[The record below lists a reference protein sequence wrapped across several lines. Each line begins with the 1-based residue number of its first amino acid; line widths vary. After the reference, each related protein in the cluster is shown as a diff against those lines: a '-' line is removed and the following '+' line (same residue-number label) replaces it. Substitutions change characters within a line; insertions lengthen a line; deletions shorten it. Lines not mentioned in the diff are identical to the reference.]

1 MNSSAKNF
9 RVCEAKNLEVGNFI
23 ATTQGS
29 RRIVSIRSAGVGK
42 CCDITVFRRENLF
55 GGEPNFI
62 LSNGIVS
69 HNCNL
74 SVVSD
79 CVKLVEQ
86 VKGKKLERW
95 EIPIDDKDA
104 IRMGSKRD
112 LVGIFQFEN
121 PSVRSVVDA
130 VGMDCLDDVSAITS
144 LIRPG
149 PRNMGMDIEYARRK
163 HGEPY
168 TEVEILRKLLVK
180 THSTMVYQEDTM
192 KISRELAGFTMA
204 EANRLR
210 RACGKKKADVMAGM
224 RALFMKGAQKKID
237 EGAITQDEVE
247 TVWQKIAAFAKYGF
261 CRAHGIAYSAL
272 TCAELWLKY
281 HYPVEYITALL
292 NNTHLGKKK
301 FGQELLPSYINY
313 ARKRNFVVL
322 GPDINRSQA
331 QFTIE
336 GDDIRFSIGH
346 IKNVANST
354 PAIVAGQPYQ
364 DMADFYERAAVETVT
379 AKGKPSKKR
388 VNKKVVEGLIFA
400 GAFDCFG
407 KREEI
412 IKQYYACR
420 KDKKDVVFEGTEKQ
434 WREKEEEAIGVCLSV
449 KPLRWRYAELVKKNH
464 WCAVSDIEDRGR
476 VKVFGRIAHVLAK
489 TSKKG
494 NQMYIVELTDDL
506 DSMKFFVFGGAMTKF
521 INDFKAG
528 YVAAVPLRKFE
539 DSETRF
545 FDVDREG
552 EIVER

>member
-1 MNSSAKNF
+1 MHSEKIMQVRALGM
-9 RVCEAKNLEVGNFI
+9 RP
-23 ATTQGS
+23 T
-29 RRIVSIRSAGVGK
+29 
-42 CCDITVFRRENLF
+42 CDITVDTKEHLF
-55 GGEPNFI
+55 VA
-62 LSNGIVS
+62 NGIAVS
-69 HNCNL
+69 N
-74 SVVSD
+74 
-79 CVKLVEQ
+79 
-86 VKGKKLERW
+86 
-95 EIPIDDKDA
+95 
-104 IRMGSKRD
+104 
-112 LVGIFQFEN
+112 
-121 PSVRSVVDA
+121 
-130 VGMDCLDDVSAITS
+130 
-144 LIRPG
+144 
-149 PRNMGMDIEYARRK
+149 
-163 HGEPY
+163 
-168 TEVEILRKLLVK
+168 
-180 THSTMVYQEDTM
+180 
-192 KISRELAGFTMA
+192 
-204 EANRLR
+204 
-210 RACGKKKADVMAGM
+210 
-224 RALFMKGAQKKID
+224 
-237 EGAITQDEVE
+237 
-247 TVWQKIAAFAKYGF
+247 

-464 WCAVSDIEDRGR
+464 WCAVSDVEDRGR

>member
-1 MNSSAKNF
+1 MHSEKIMQVRALGM
-9 RVCEAKNLEVGNFI
+9 RP
-23 ATTQGS
+23 T
-29 RRIVSIRSAGVGK
+29 
-42 CCDITVFRRENLF
+42 CDITVDTKEHLF
-55 GGEPNFI
+55 VA
-62 LSNGIVS
+62 NGIAVS
-69 HNCNL
+69 N
-74 SVVSD
+74 
-79 CVKLVEQ
+79 
-86 VKGKKLERW
+86 
-95 EIPIDDKDA
+95 
-104 IRMGSKRD
+104 
-112 LVGIFQFEN
+112 
-121 PSVRSVVDA
+121 
-130 VGMDCLDDVSAITS
+130 
-144 LIRPG
+144 
-149 PRNMGMDIEYARRK
+149 
-163 HGEPY
+163 
-168 TEVEILRKLLVK
+168 
-180 THSTMVYQEDTM
+180 
-192 KISRELAGFTMA
+192 
-204 EANRLR
+204 
-210 RACGKKKADVMAGM
+210 
-224 RALFMKGAQKKID
+224 
-237 EGAITQDEVE
+237 
-247 TVWQKIAAFAKYGF
+247 

-539 DSETRF
+539 DSDSGARF